1 MTPPAAERGAGCG
14 ALHDALPDEL
24 DGRDGRETSPAS
36 DRTAA
41 WGDPAVVL
49 RCGVARPAGLTAT
62 SEIIEVDGVGW
73 FLAERADAFVF
84 TTVGRTPY
92 VQVRVPAATPRA
104 EATAPLVD
112 LAAPVADRL
121 PLD

>member
-1 MTPPAAERGAGCG
+1 
-14 ALHDALPDEL
+14 
-24 DGRDGRETSPAS
+24 
-36 DRTAA
+36 
-41 WGDPAVVL
+41 VVL

-62 SEIIEVDGVGW
+62 SEVIEVDGVGW
-73 FLAERADAFVF
+73 FLAERAGAFVF

-92 VQVRVPAATPRA
+92 VQVRVPAGTPRA

-112 LAAPVADRL
+112 HAGPVADTL